1 MPGDTTAP
9 AGDVSAKTPSPNK
22 AVRPTAVVPRADA
35 VPPELQA
42 QAAAAF
48 SRALELQAKGDPSAA
63 LNEFERAYDILP
75 AYEVLYFV
83 GALSAELGRW
93 ARARRAFE
101 GYLALGEGKLLPDR
115 IAEVRLHLAELEK
128 RTATL
133 TLILNVSGVDVHID
147 GTPVE
152 STQVSGLILD
162 TGTHVL
168 RVSKPGFQELEQTV
182 HAVEGENLRVVLPL
196 LPSARTAPEPAGT
209 AIPQQAPA
217 VESQRSPTWLPWA
230 VTGALGAG
238 WATTAALAI
247 KARHDRNIIERP
259 GTSAERIDDARHLH
273 ETLAVVSD
281 ILLAATLASAG
292 VSAYLTWW
300 SEDTPANRSA
310 GGLEPDGAALGISGQ
325 F

>member
-1 MPGDTTAP
+1 MP
-9 AGDVSAKTPSPNK
+9 AKAPSPNE
-22 AVRPTAVVPRADA
+22 AAPPTGAAPPTDA

-48 SRALELQAKGDPSAA
+48 SRGLELQAKGETSAA
-63 LNEFERAYDILP
+63 LDEFERAYGLLP

-83 GALSAELGRW
+83 GALSAKLGRW

-101 GYLALGEGKLLPDR
+101 GYLALGEGKLSPER
-115 IAEVRLHLAELEK
+115 VAEVRLHLTELEK

-168 RVSKPGFQELEQTV
+168 RVSKPGFQELEHTV
-182 HAVEGENLRVVLPL
+182 HAEEGENLRVVLPL
-196 LPSARTAPEPAGT
+196 LPSARTPPEPAAHVEPAGA
-209 AIPQQAPA
+209 AIREKAPI
-217 VESQRSPTWLPWA
+217 VEAQRTPIWLPWA

-247 KARHDRNIIERP
+247 KARHDRDIIERP
-259 GTSAERIDDARHLH
+259 GTSAERIDDAKQLH
-273 ETLAVVSD
+273 RTLAVVSD

-300 SEDTPANRSA
+300 SEDTPAQRSA
-310 GGLEPDGAALGISGQ
+310 GALEPDGVVLGISGQ